1 MPLTVTLDQKAA
13 REKIL
18 MAANRHRIFNS
29 TKVMTMRHIQRAVFR
44 CRQHKLVSPE
54 ILEAAGFNPTRKR

>member
-1 MPLTVTLDQKAA
+1 MPLTVTLNQEAA

-29 TKVMTMRHIQRAVFR
+29 TKIMTMRHIQRAVFR
-44 CRQHKLVSPE
+44 CRQHKLVSSE
-54 ILEAAGFNPTRKR
+54 VLEAAGFNPTRKR